1 MKKVVNKLLDLNLRK
16 AQPENKDYYINDGN
30 GLYLLV
36 KSTGVKLWRFKYV
49 HPITKQQKMISLGKY
64 PIVSLADVRIKK
76 QQFLELL
83 NEKIDPLS
91 FEKEEKIKKLGDEKN
106 NLKNVF
112 TDWIKLQHTKPV
124 TKKHLRKVEN
134 AFTTHILNKNI
145 ELAHKQVKNIV
156 PNDFLEI
163 FWNILNN
170 NKHKED
176 TYSRT
181 DLIKRLCSYVNS
193 VFNFALTK
201 NLVEYN
207 KMIGL
212 KEVLPKHIKKNFP
225 TLPPTE
231 LPNILKKI
239 NSSNL
244 SDLTKSLMYFQLI
257 TLSRP
262 NEAVKCEWSDIDL
275 KTKLWTIKAEKMKM
289 RRDHIVPLSDL
300 AISILKDVKK
310 SDEVKN
316 QYVFS
321 SKNSKTGHINLET
334 ANNAL
339 KRLGYKGILV
349 AHGFRSIA
357 STALNESRLFN
368 KDTIEIALAHVDKN
382 TIRATYNNALYLEE
396 RLEMLNWWA
405 NYVKKASK
413 FSIF

>member
-112 TDWIKLQHTKPV
+112 NDWMNLQHTKPV

-145 ELAHKQVKNIV
+145 ELAHKQVKDIV

-275 KTKLWTIKAEKMKM
+275 EKKLWTINKEKMKM

-321 SKNSKTGHINLET
+321 SKNSKAGHINLET

-339 KRLGYKGILV
+339 KRLGYKNVLV

-357 STALNESRLFN
+357 STALNESRKFN

-382 TIRATYNNALYLEE
+382 TVRATYNNAEYLDE
-396 RLEMLNWWA
+396 RREMLDWWA
-405 NYVKKASK
+405 EYVKNAGK